1 MRLERLNYNKIKIFL
16 TFDDLEDRGLTKE
29 DLWKDS
35 QKVHQL
41 FRDMIDEAS
50 AELGFEVSGS
60 LNVEVYA
67 LQAQGMVVIVTST
80 EQEELEEEFN
90 DDYIEMQVTVDE
102 SQELFY
108 VFESFDHLIDLAKR
122 LQAFHIHGG
131 TIYSHDQMFYLLL
144 SEEDVD
150 IMMDIDTLIA
160 LLSEYGTPSTMT
172 THRVEEY
179 GKKLL
184 DRHAMKQLNKYFN

>member
-80 EQEELEEEFN
+80 GQEEIEEEFN

-102 SQELFY
+102 CQELFF

-122 LQAFHIHGG
+122 LQSFHIQGG
-131 TIYSHDQMFYLLL
+131 SIFSHDQMFYLLL
-144 SEEDVD
+144 LEDDLD
-150 IMMDIDTLIA
+150 IRMNMDTLIA

-179 GKKLL
+179 GKKLME
-184 DRHAMKQLNKYFN
+184 HNAMEQLNKYFN

>member
-108 VFESFDHLIDLAKR
+108 VFQSFDHLIDMAKR
-122 LQAFHIHGG
+122 LKAFHIHGG

-150 IMMDIDTLIA
+150 IRMDMDTLIA

-179 GKKLL
+179 GKKLM
-184 DRHAMKQLNKYFN
+184 DHHAMDQLNKYFN

>member
-90 DDYIEMQVTVDE
+90 DEYIEMQVTVDE
-102 SQELFY
+102 SKELFY

-122 LQAFHIHGG
+122 LQSFHIDGG
-131 TIYSHDQMFYLLL
+131 AIYSHDQLFYLLL
-144 SEEDVD
+144 TEEDVN
-150 IMMDIDTLIA
+150 IRMEIDTMIA

-179 GKKLL
+179 GNKLL
-184 DRHAMKQLNKYFN
+184 DHHAMERLNKYFN

>member
-80 EQEELEEEFN
+80 EHEELEEEFN

-102 SQELFY
+102 CQDLFY
-108 VFESFDHLIDLAKR
+108 VFQSFDHLIDLAKR
-122 LQAFHIHGG
+122 LQGLKINGG
-131 TIYSHDQMFYLLL
+131 TIYSHEQMFYLLL
-144 SEEDVD
+144 LDEDVD
-150 IMMDIDTLIA
+150 TELDIDTLIA

-172 THRVEEY
+172 IHRIEEY
-179 GKKLL
+179 GKMI
-184 DRHAMKQLNKYFN
+184 MKDSALKQINTYFN

>member
-16 TFDDLEDRGLTKE
+16 TYDDLEERGLTKE

-50 AELGFEVSGS
+50 AELGFEVNGS

-67 LQAQGMVVIVTST
+67 LQAQGMVVIVTTS
-80 EQEELEEEFN
+80 EDEDLEDDFT

-102 SQELFY
+102 SQELFF
-108 VFESFDHLIDLAKR
+108 VFQSFDHLIDLAKR
-122 LQAFHIHGG
+122 LKNLQIDGG
-131 TIYSHDQMFYLLL
+131 TIFAYEQRFYLLL
-144 SEEDVD
+144 EEE
-150 IMMDIDTLIA
+150 IGSNMCKDTLIA

-172 THRVEEY
+172 THRIEEY
-179 GKKLL
+179 GKMIIKQQ
-184 DRHAMKQLNKYFN
+184 AMEQLNLYFD